1 MASLL
6 DKDVGKEDEKEAL
19 LHSLILEEEIRK
31 NLASSPTPQH
41 GPLGTRIQPDP
52 GLCLKT
58 VTDSKEKVF
67 INICKSELVP
77 CPRDVCDEELIQIV
91 ETSDAMR
98 FRIPMSLGEP
108 HAEVDNAGKGCTA
121 YDVIINDQFYSKTQ
135 ERQLL
140 LSFLFTVVLEGLE
153 QKYGLLL
160 SRECRVL
167 KNRKAMGTLQEQFVR
182 QAPKPAIFEVENNQ
196 SGSQKKQPLISE
208 MEEQTVYVCLNI
220 WWSPLN

>member
-1 MASLL
+1 
-6 DKDVGKEDEKEAL
+6 
-19 LHSLILEEEIRK
+19 
-31 NLASSPTPQH
+31 
-41 GPLGTRIQPDP
+41 
-52 GLCLKT
+52 
-58 VTDSKEKVF
+58 
-67 INICKSELVP
+67 
-77 CPRDVCDEELIQIV
+77 
-91 ETSDAMR
+91 
-98 FRIPMSLGEP
+98 MSLGEP

-208 MEEQTVYVCLNI
+208 MEEQTVSRAPEPKYKIIRDPPEGTVEFLVLEVELPNVRGAGGVLLDVGEDRVVI
-220 WWSPLN
+220 DTRPRIYHLHIDLPFFVNMEEVGAEFNRSTKILTVTLPVIGPAPY

>member
-1 MASLL
+1 
-6 DKDVGKEDEKEAL
+6 
-19 LHSLILEEEIRK
+19 
-31 NLASSPTPQH
+31 
-41 GPLGTRIQPDP
+41 
-52 GLCLKT
+52 
-58 VTDSKEKVF
+58 VF